1 MHPDTETVARV
12 RTPARAARRPLPPW
26 LTLVA
31 PPFAGALGVLLLWW
45 LVTRLGH
52 VREFL
57 LPGPGAVVEAFW
69 TLHGYL
75 LSQTLTTLL
84 EVVEGFALSVV
95 VGVAIGVGIAAWRAI
110 ERTIYPLLL
119 GINAVPKLAVAPL
132 LVVWLGFGQ
141 VSKVVMV
148 FLVCFF
154 PIVISTATGLLS
166 TPPELVELARSL
178 SAGGVRTFVKIR
190 FPAALREIFVGLKVA
205 ISLAVIGAV
214 IGEFAGADVGLG
226 FVIQQAGA
234 NANTALAFAAM
245 TLLGILSIVLF
256 YLLVGVERLLAPWTR
271 RT

>member
-1 MHPDTETVARV
+1 MLPDTA
-12 RTPARAARRPLPPW
+12 ARAGTPVRAPRRPSPTW

-31 PPFAGALGVLLLWW
+31 PPVAGVLGVLVLWW

-52 VREFL
+52 VRPFL
-57 LPGPGAVVEAFW
+57 LPGPGAVVDSFW

-75 LSQTLTTLL
+75 LTQTLTTLV

-95 VGVAIGVGIAAWRAI
+95 VGVAIGAGISAWRGV
-110 ERTIYPLLL
+110 ERVVYPLLT
-119 GINAVPKLAVAPL
+119 GINAVPKLALAPL

-178 SAGGVRTFVKIR
+178 DASGTRTFVKIR

-214 IGEFAGADVGLG
+214 IGEFAGSDDGLG

-234 NANTALAFAAM
+234 NADTPLAFAAM
-245 TLLGILSIVLF
+245 ALLAVLSIVLF
-256 YLLVGVERLLAPWTR
+256 YLLVALERGLARWTR
-271 RT
+271 PS